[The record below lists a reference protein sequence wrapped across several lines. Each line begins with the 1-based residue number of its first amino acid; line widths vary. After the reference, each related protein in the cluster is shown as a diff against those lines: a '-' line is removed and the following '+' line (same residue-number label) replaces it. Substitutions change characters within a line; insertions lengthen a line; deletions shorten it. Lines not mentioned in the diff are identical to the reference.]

1 VRQTSI
7 PSRPSDLEERLA
19 NRLFLLL
26 SPQLPCTAQP
36 APLSALAPF
45 EEVAVPRTGGPGIL
59 TATWYS
65 AEGPPRGAVLLLP
78 PWVPWGRAYFH
89 HRGRIAVLRD
99 AGYHALALDL
109 GGFGGS
115 GPPSGFFDRDVEDG
129 LAYLRRRARSL
140 PLHVWGVSA
149 GGSWA
154 HPVLSRIDGVAGA
167 VFEDVAPH
175 LFGWSWRMAPWGR
188 PGYLFFRS
196 VFRKAYRYLD
206 AGRHAPSLRL
216 AAVSYIGGE
225 LDPGVLPAE
234 TEELA
239 RLAGGRSLIVP
250 GAGHLGAIKV
260 AREAVL
266 ELALDTFRRAE
277 NGSTS
282 KSILYGTRS
291 SPGGR

>member
-1 VRQTSI
+1 MSI
-7 PSRPSDLEERLA
+7 PLRPSPLEERLA

-26 SPQLPCTAQP
+26 SPGLPCTAQP

-45 EEVAVPRTGGPGIL
+45 EEVSVPRSHGPGIL
-59 TATWYS
+59 TATWYP

-89 HRGRIAVLRD
+89 HRGRIAVLRA

-115 GPPSGFFDRDVEDG
+115 GAATGFFDRDVEDG

-154 HPVLSRIDGVAGA
+154 HPVLSRVESVSGA

-196 VFRKAYRYLD
+196 VFRQAYRYLD
-206 AGRHAPSLRL
+206 ACRHAPALRVQ
-216 AAVSYIGGE
+216 AVSYIGGE
-225 LDPGVLPAE
+225 LDPGVLPSE

-250 GAGHLGAIKV
+250 RAGHLGAIKV

-282 KSILYGTRS
+282 KSIPCGIQS
-291 SPGGR
+291 SPGGH